1 MKTNKYL
8 EIERKNHINLFP
20 IEPKPRKRA
29 KKKVSPRVDFKNQPR
44 RCEMWGCDEWAT
56 KVIGNVTE
64 QHFYCDK
71 DWRRIIEKNQEG
83 DLAETSPVVHTGS
96 DIEGAEI

>member
-1 MKTNKYL
+1 
-8 EIERKNHINLFP
+8 
-20 IEPKPRKRA
+20 
-29 KKKVSPRVDFKNQPR
+29 
-44 RCEMWGCDEWAT
+44 MWGCDEWAT